1 MATPAD
7 LAGFEQLLEHLRQ
20 TRGFDFTAYKR
31 TSLLR
36 RVLKRMQTAGVPTFD
51 AYLDHLELHPGEF
64 AALFNTILI
73 NVTSFFRDP
82 DVWAYIDTV
91 ILPRL
96 LENRPDSEPV
106 RIWSA
111 GCASGEE
118 AYSVAMLLAE
128 RLGIEGVRERAKIYA
143 TDVDDEAL
151 TDARRAVF
159 KVSNLTALPPG
170 FADKYFSTDDKGAA
184 SFNRELRRA
193 VMFGR
198 IDLLQ
203 DAPISRID
211 LLLCR
216 NTLMYFNADAQ
227 KRILSRFSFSIAPEG
242 FLVLGRAEMLFSHTA
257 MFAPADLPRRI
268 FRVVGTASHRDRLT
282 PLRTG
287 RENMANGSNPQLGLR
302 QAAFDA
308 DATPQLIIDTTG
320 VLISATAGARQQLGL
335 RPTDVGKSLQELE
348 VSYRP
353 ADLRGAIDRVLAER
367 REVVIKDVH
376 HFVSGQARDYDVT
389 VAPLVD
395 DQHAMAGIRIHFAD
409 CTAIHRLQFELHASK
424 QELETAYEELQ
435 STNEELETTNEE
447 LQSTV
452 EELETTNEELQST
465 NEELETMNEEL
476 QSTNEEL
483 QTINDE
489 LRTRSMDADVLNA
502 YLESVFSSLRSAVV
516 VVDRDY
522 RIRVWNRRAEDLW
535 GVRTDEVV
543 GAPFL
548 SLDIGLPV
556 AELAQPIRDV
566 MSGEQPALARTIRS
580 TTRRGKSIECHVSV
594 TPLAAA
600 EGDRAGVILLMEVPN
615 QPQ

>member
-1 MATPAD
+1 MATSAD
-7 LAGFEQLLEHLRQ
+7 LANFEQLLEHLRQ

-31 TSLLR
+31 TSLIR
-36 RVLKRMQTAGVPTFD
+36 RVLKRMHTVGVPTFD
-51 AYLDHLELHPGEF
+51 AYLDYLQLHPGEF

-91 ILPRL
+91 ILPQL
-96 LENRPDSEPV
+96 LENRPVSEPLRV
-106 RIWSA
+106 WSA
-111 GCASGEE
+111 GSASGEE

-128 RLGIEGVRERAKIYA
+128 RLGVENVRERAKIYA
-143 TDVDDEAL
+143 TDVDEEAL
-151 TDARRAVF
+151 TDGRRAVF
-159 KVSNLTALPPG
+159 SPSHLTGLPPG
-170 FADKYFSTDDKGAA
+170 FAEKYFSIDDQGAVL
-184 SFNRELRRA
+184 SRELRRA

-216 NTLMYFNADAQ
+216 NTLMYFTADAQ
-227 KRILSRFSFSIAPEG
+227 KRILSRFSFSIAPQG

-257 MFAPADLPRRI
+257 MFVPADLPRRI
-268 FRVVGTASHRDRLT
+268 FRVVARASHRDRLA
-282 PLRTG
+282 PPETG
-287 RENMANGSNPQLGLR
+287 RENMSNGSSPQMRLR
-302 QAAFDA
+302 QAAFEA
-308 DATPQLIIDTTG
+308 DPTPQLIVDAAG
-320 VLISATAGARQQLGL
+320 VLISATAGARQQFGL
-335 RPTDVGKSLQELE
+335 RHMDIGKPLQELE

-353 ADLRGAIDRVLAER
+353 ADLRGAIDSVVADR

-376 HFVSGQARDYDVT
+376 HVTAGQTRDYEVT
-389 VAPLVD
+389 LTPLLD
-395 DQHAMAGIRIHFAD
+395 EQHAAAGIRVHFVD
-409 CTAIHRLQFELHASK
+409 CTSIHRLQSELHASK

-489 LRTRSMDADVLNA
+489 LRTRSLDADVLNT
-502 YLESVFSSLRSAVV
+502 YLESVFSSLRSGVV
-516 VVDRDY
+516 VIDRDY

-535 GVRTDEVV
+535 GIRTDEAV

-566 MSGEQPALARTIRS
+566 MNGEKSTLARTIRA

-594 TPLAAA
+594 TPLGAA
-600 EGDRAGVILLMEVPN
+600 EGASAGVILLMDDAA
-615 QPQ
+615 QPG

>member
-7 LAGFEQLLEHLRQ
+7 LASFEQLLEHLRQ

-31 TSLLR
+31 ASLMR
-36 RVLKRMQTAGVPTFD
+36 RVLKRMHTAGVATFD
-51 AYLDHLELHPGEF
+51 AYLDYLQLHPGEF

-82 DVWAYIDTV
+82 EMWAYVDRV
-91 ILPRL
+91 ILPQL
-96 LENRPDSEPV
+96 LENRPDSRPLRV
-106 RIWSA
+106 WSA

-118 AYSVAMLLAE
+118 AYSIAMLLAE
-128 RLGIEGVRERAKIYA
+128 RLGIEGVREQVKIYA
-143 TDVDDEAL
+143 TDVDDQSLNE
-151 TDARRAVF
+151 ARRAVF
-159 KVSNLTALPPG
+159 DVSRLTELPPG
-170 FADKYFSTDDKGAA
+170 FVGKYFSVEGKSAA
-184 SFNRELRRA
+184 LNRELRRG

-203 DAPISRID
+203 DAPISHID
-211 LLLCR
+211 LLFCR

-227 KRILSRFSFSIAPEG
+227 KRILSRFSFSMEPHG
-242 FLVLGRAEMLFSHTA
+242 SLVLGRAEMLFSHTA
-257 MFAPADLPRRI
+257 LFVPADLPRRV
-268 FRVVGTASHRDRLT
+268 FRVVARATHRDRFG
-282 PLRTG
+282 PLGPG
-287 RENMANGSNPQLGLR
+287 RENMANGPSPQLRLR

-308 DATPQLIIDTTG
+308 DPTPQLILDAAG
-320 VLISATAGARQQLGL
+320 VLISTTATARQQFGVRSTDLGRPL
-335 RPTDVGKSLQELE
+335 RELE

-353 ADLRGAIDRVLAER
+353 ADLRSAIDRVVAER
-367 REVVIKDVH
+367 REVIITDVH
-376 HFVSGQARDYDVT
+376 HFVSGQARDYEVT
-389 VAPLVD
+389 VAPVLD
-395 DQHAMAGIRIHFAD
+395 DQQALAGIRIHFTD
-409 CTAIHRLQFELHASK
+409 CTSVHRLQADLHASK

-489 LRTRSMDADVLNA
+489 LRTRGRDADVLNA
-502 YLESVFSSLRSAVV
+502 YLESAFSSMRSGVV
-516 VVDRDY
+516 VVDHDY
-522 RIRVWNRRAEDLW
+522 RIRVWNRRAEDMW
-535 GVRTDEVV
+535 GIRRDEAV
-543 GAPFL
+543 GTPFL

-556 AELAQPIRDV
+556 GELAGPMRDV
-566 MSGEQPALARTIRS
+566 MNGEKAPQTRTIRS
-580 TTRRGKSIECHVSV
+580 TTRRGKSIECQVSL

-600 EGDRAGVILLMEVPN
+600 EGPSAGVILLMDDPS
-615 QPQ
+615 QPR

>member
-7 LAGFEQLLEHLRQ
+7 LDGFEQLLEHLRQ

-36 RVLKRMQTAGVPTFD
+36 RVLKRMHTAGVPTFD
-51 AYLDHLELHPGEF
+51 AYLDHLQLHPGEF

-82 DVWAYIDTV
+82 DVWSYIDTV

-96 LENRPDSEPV
+96 LENRPDSEPLRV
-106 RIWSA
+106 WSA

-128 RLGIEGVRERAKIYA
+128 RLGIDGVRERTKIYA

-159 KVSNLTALPPG
+159 NVSHLTALPPG
-170 FADKYFSTDDKGAA
+170 FADKYFSIDGKAA
-184 SFNRELRRA
+184 ALNRELRRA

-227 KRILSRFSFSIAPEG
+227 KRILSRFSFSITPEG

-257 MFAPADLPRRI
+257 MFVPVDVPRRI
-268 FRVVGTASHRDRLT
+268 FRVVARASLRDRMT

-287 RENMANGSNPQLGLR
+287 RENMANGSNPQLRLR

-308 DATPQLIIDTTG
+308 DATPQLIIDAAG

-335 RPTDVGKSLQELE
+335 RATDIGKSLQELE

-353 ADLRGAIDRVLAER
+353 ADLRGAIDRVVAER

-376 HFVSGQARDYDVT
+376 HFVSGQARDYEVT
-389 VAPLVD
+389 VAPLED
-395 DQHAMAGIRIHFAD
+395 NQRAMAGIRIHFDD
-409 CTAIHRLQFELHASK
+409 CTAIHRLQSELHASK

-502 YLESVFSSLRSAVV
+502 YLESVFSSLRSGVV

-535 GVRTDEVV
+535 GVRTDEVI

-566 MSGEQPALARTIRS
+566 MSGEKLALAKTIRS
-580 TTRRGKSIECHVSV
+580 TTRRGKAIECHVSV

-600 EGDRAGVILLMEVPN
+600 EGGSAGVILLMDDPN
-615 QPQ
+615 QPR